1 MITGTTSSPE
11 ISKKIKQRIRIEID
25 ELLPRWLAG
34 HEWSANDP
42 DIKSF
47 WTSTITSA
55 LIGFIA

>member
-1 MITGTTSSPE
+1 LITGTTSSPE
-11 ISKKIKQRIRIEID
+11 ISNKKNKTKEF
-25 ELLPRWLAG
+25 EWLLPRWLAG

-55 LIGFIA
+55 LTGFTA